1 MLELSKALTFFAGI
15 VSLYSAAIYAFFDP
29 AARWEERLWVVL
41 SKLVIAACVCFGS
54 GLLFCWPSRSNP
66 DAEQSLTSTL
76 PVRMFFW
83 AAAGIG
89 VSFVA
94 FWYLVTAAPCIATV
108 SRSCGIR

>member
-1 MLELSKALTFFAGI
+1 VLELSKALSFFASI

-29 AARWEERLWVVL
+29 AARWEERLWVML
-41 SKLVIAACVCFGS
+41 SKLAIAACICFCS
-54 GLLFCWPSRSNP
+54 GLLFCWPSPTNP

-76 PVRMFFW
+76 PVQMFFW

-89 VSFVA
+89 VAFVA

-108 SRSCGIR
+108 NQSCGVR